1 MFLICALILFPVTF
15 VLVLISKRL
24 DVFLAA
30 DVRRGFN
37 CLYGRLN
44 VVSVPLVGLQLV
56 VIRRLRLLL
65 VQVVAV
71 IGR

>member
-1 MFLICALILFPVTF
+1 MFLICSLILFAVTF

-24 DVFLAA
+24 DVLLAA
-30 DVRRGFN
+30 DIRRGFN
-37 CLYGRLN
+37 CLYGRLD